1 MLKLLKGVVDFHEN
15 ILPTVQEKFREL
27 AQGQKPDALVV
38 FCSDSRVA
46 FNLFASTDPGDVF
59 VLRNP
64 GNLIPP
70 CEKGLVPSA
79 AAASIEISVNL
90 LNVGDVIV
98 CGHSRCGAM
107 QALVDHEQDSPFLKE
122 WVKHAHGA
130 RGYFSKIDFVQ
141 GLSEQDRLSQA
152 NVLLQ
157 IDHLLSYPQVRK
169 RVEAKS
175 LRIHGW
181 WFDIVDGNVFSYEGE
196 GGNFQLIDRALSEKI
211 QKRLIEPLVRS

>member
-1 MLKLLKGVVDFHEN
+1 MLKLLQGVVDFHDN
-15 ILPTVQEKFREL
+15 VLPKIQERFREL
-27 AQGQKPDALVV
+27 AEGQKPDALVV

-46 FNLFASTDPGDVF
+46 FNLFASTDPGEVF

-70 CEKGLVPSA
+70 CEKDLVPSA
-79 AAASIEISVNL
+79 AAASIEIAVSL
-90 LNVGDVIV
+90 LNVRDVII

-130 RGYFSKIDFVQ
+130 RNYFSKINFEPDFTERDQ
-141 GLSEQDRLSQA
+141 LSQA

-157 IDHLLSYPQVRK
+157 MDHLLTYPKVKTLVESRQLQV
-169 RVEAKS
+169 
-175 LRIHGW
+175 HGW
-181 WFDIVDGNVFSYEGE
+181 WFDIVTGNVFSYEE
-196 GGNFQLIDRALSEKI
+196 DLKKFQVIDQILFDKI
-211 QKRLIEPLVRS
+211 QKRLFSK